1 MGQDL
6 DLVVRVAVGLD
17 LQVGDVRGRKT
28 ILFQIVGSRTEYTLS
43 IVVF

>member
-6 DLVVRVAVGLD
+6 DLVVCVAVGLD
-17 LQVGDVRGRKT
+17 LQVRNVRGRET
-28 ILFQIVGSRTEYTLS
+28 ILFQMVGTRTEYTLS

>member
-1 MGQDL
+1 MGEDL

-17 LQVGDVRGRKT
+17 LQGWHVRGRNT
-28 ILFQIVGSRTEYTLS
+28 ILFEVGTRTEYTLS

>member
-6 DLVVRVAVGLD
+6 DLIVCVAVGLD